1 LLLSVRLKEVTL
13 AAKDESKS
21 HVSRFNMSVR
31 KKKKTKGRMA
41 KLKTSSWYDGAARS
55 VGINKGRPPEKRER

>member
-1 LLLSVRLKEVTL
+1 MS
-13 AAKDESKS
+13 AKDESKS
-21 HVSRFNMSVR
+21 HVSKFNMSV
-31 KKKKTKGRMA
+31 KNKKKTKGRMA